1 MTSKVLI
8 FLTIIIIGL
17 AVHYLIEDNGYVLI
31 EFLTYSIEA
40 SLPIFLLL
48 LIAVYL
54 LVRLLSLI
62 WGSPKYLKERLNQ
75 KREKKVNQ
83 KTHEAMTL
91 MSKGN
96 FIKAERKLRSISSEK
111 LLPIDTYLTG
121 FTAAHYT
128 KDQTLRS
135 DWLTKSLDAYPNL
148 ECYINLRDAQLLV
161 ESEQYDQAKQVLE
174 TILKIDPKN
183 TSALRLIVLLYSEIS
198 IHDSVIQYFQAILD
212 HGNLNEASKESL
224 IFSLQTLLNE
234 LKDNQGLF
242 ENTWLMI
249 PKELKNHPKLLA
261 CKYQSMMNND
271 QHEVTEKELRKL
283 IPKTW
288 NADLIRM
295 YGLLKSPDVLTLSKR
310 ADLWSEQRPRDTNL
324 WLLSSHLAKRD
335 GLWSKAKQCMERSIE
350 YLPTAHKYNEL
361 GLIFLELGQKED
373 AVEALHNAKDLI

>member
-1 MTSKVLI
+1 MTSKILI

-17 AVHYLIEDNGYVLI
+17 SVHYLIEDNGYVLI

-121 FTAAHYT
+121 FSAAHYT

-135 DWLTKSLDAYPNL
+135 DWLAKSLDAYPNL

-198 IHDSVIQYFQAILD
+198 IHDSVIQYLQAILD

-242 ENTWLMI
+242 EKTWLMI

-288 NADLIRM
+288 NADLIRI

-350 YLPTAHKYNEL
+350 YLPTAAKYNEL

>member
-1 MTSKVLI
+1 
-8 FLTIIIIGL
+8 
-17 AVHYLIEDNGYVLI
+17 
-31 EFLTYSIEA
+31 
-40 SLPIFLLL
+40 
-48 LIAVYL
+48 
-54 LVRLLSLI
+54 
-62 WGSPKYLKERLNQ
+62 
-75 KREKKVNQ
+75 
-83 KTHEAMTL
+83 MTL

-121 FTAAHYT
+121 FSAAHYT

-135 DWLTKSLDAYPNL
+135 DWLAKSLDAYPNL

-198 IHDSVIQYFQAILD
+198 IHGSMIQYLQAILD

-242 ENTWLMI
+242 EKTWLMI

-261 CKYQSMMNND
+261 CKYRSMMNND

-350 YLPTAHKYNEL
+350 YLPTADKYNEL

>member
-1 MTSKVLI
+1 M
-8 FLTIIIIGL
+8 
-17 AVHYLIEDNGYVLI
+17 
-31 EFLTYSIEA
+31 
-40 SLPIFLLL
+40 
-48 LIAVYL
+48 
-54 LVRLLSLI
+54 RLLSLI

-198 IHDSVIQYFQAILD
+198 IHDSVI
-212 HGNLNEASKESL
+212 
-224 IFSLQTLLNE
+224 
-234 LKDNQGLF
+234 
-242 ENTWLMI
+242 
-249 PKELKNHPKLLA
+249 
-261 CKYQSMMNND
+261 
-271 QHEVTEKELRKL
+271 
-283 IPKTW
+283 
-288 NADLIRM
+288 
-295 YGLLKSPDVLTLSKR
+295 
-310 ADLWSEQRPRDTNL
+310 
-324 WLLSSHLAKRD
+324 
-335 GLWSKAKQCMERSIE
+335 
-350 YLPTAHKYNEL
+350 
-361 GLIFLELGQKED
+361 
-373 AVEALHNAKDLI
+373 

>member
-1 MTSKVLI
+1 MTSKILI

-17 AVHYLIEDNGYVLI
+17 GVHYLIEDNGYVLI

-121 FTAAHYT
+121 FSAAHYT

-135 DWLTKSLDAYPNL
+135 DWLAKSLDAYPNL

-198 IHDSVIQYFQAILD
+198 IHDSVIQYLQAILD

-350 YLPTAHKYNEL
+350 YLPTAAKYNEL

>member
-1 MTSKVLI
+1 MTSKILI

-17 AVHYLIEDNGYVLI
+17 GVHYLIEDNGYVLI

-121 FTAAHYT
+121 FSAAHYT

-135 DWLTKSLDAYPNL
+135 DWLAKSLDAYPNL

-198 IHDSVIQYFQAILD
+198 IHGSMIQYLQAILD

-242 ENTWLMI
+242 EKTWLMI

-288 NADLIRM
+288 NADLIRI

-350 YLPTAHKYNEL
+350 YLPTAAKYNEL

-373 AVEALHNAKDLI
+373 AVEALHNAKNLI

>member
-1 MTSKVLI
+1 MTSKILI

-17 AVHYLIEDNGYVLI
+17 SIHYLIEDNGYVLI

-121 FTAAHYT
+121 FSAAHHT

-135 DWLTKSLDAYPNL
+135 DWLAKSLDAYPNL

-198 IHDSVIQYFQAILD
+198 IHDSMIQYLQAILD

-242 ENTWLMI
+242 EKTWLMI

-261 CKYQSMMNND
+261 CKYRSMMNND

-288 NADLIRM
+288 NADLIRI

-350 YLPTAHKYNEL
+350 YLPTAAKYNEL

>member
-1 MTSKVLI
+1 MTSKILI

-17 AVHYLIEDNGYVLI
+17 SVHYLIEDNGYVLI

-121 FTAAHYT
+121 FSAAHYT

-135 DWLTKSLDAYPNL
+135 DWLAKSLDAYPNL

-198 IHDSVIQYFQAILD
+198 IHDSMIQYLQAILD

-242 ENTWLMI
+242 EKTWLMI

-350 YLPTAHKYNEL
+350 YLPTAAKYNEL

>member
-1 MTSKVLI
+1 MTSKILI

-17 AVHYLIEDNGYVLI
+17 SVHYLIEDNGYVLI

-198 IHDSVIQYFQAILD
+198 IHDSVIQYLQAILD

-242 ENTWLMI
+242 EKTWLMI

-350 YLPTAHKYNEL
+350 YLPTAAKYNEL

>member
-1 MTSKVLI
+1 MRSKILI
-8 FLTIIIIGL
+8 FLTITIIGL
-17 AVHYLIEDNGYVLI
+17 SVHYLIEDNGYVLI

-48 LIAVYL
+48 LITVYL

-96 FIKAERKLRSISSEK
+96 FIKAERKLRSISSEVS
-111 LLPIDTYLTG
+111 LPIDTYLTG
-121 FTAAHYT
+121 FSAAHYT

-135 DWLTKSLDAYPNL
+135 DWLAKSLDAYPNL

-161 ESEQYDQAKQVLE
+161 ESEQYDQAKHALE
-174 TILKIDPKN
+174 NILKIDPKN

-198 IHDSVIQYFQAILD
+198 IHDSMIQYLQAILD
-212 HGNLNEASKESL
+212 HGNLNEGSKESL
-224 IFSLQTLLNE
+224 VFSLQKLLNE
-234 LKDNQGLF
+234 LEDNQDLF
-242 ENTWLMI
+242 EKTWLMI
-249 PKELKNHPKLLA
+249 PKELKNHPELLA

-288 NADLIRM
+288 NADLITI

-310 ADLWSEQRPRDTNL
+310 ADIWSEQRPRDTNL

-350 YLPTAHKYNEL
+350 YLPTAAKYNEL
-361 GLIFLELGQKED
+361 GLIFLELGQKEE

>member
-1 MTSKVLI
+1 MISKILI

-17 AVHYLIEDNGYVLI
+17 SVHYLIEDNGYVLI

-121 FTAAHYT
+121 FSAAHYT

-135 DWLTKSLDAYPNL
+135 DWLAKSLDAYPNL

-183 TSALRLIVLLYSEIS
+183 TSALRLIVLLYSGIS
-198 IHDSVIQYFQAILD
+198 IHDSMIQYLQAILD

-242 ENTWLMI
+242 EKTWLMI

-261 CKYQSMMNND
+261 CKYRSMMNND

-288 NADLIRM
+288 NADLIRI

-350 YLPTAHKYNEL
+350 YLPTADKYNEL

>member
-1 MTSKVLI
+1 MTSKILI

-17 AVHYLIEDNGYVLI
+17 SVHYLIEDNGYVLI

-198 IHDSVIQYFQAILD
+198 IHDSVIQYLQAILD

-350 YLPTAHKYNEL
+350 YLPTAAKYNEL